1 MDLKKALNSVGKG
14 SFVKFYYEYKA
25 YADSPSEEKKQE
37 LGKRLLSENPNA
49 KAIEGQFIR
58 IDYATSIFNNKME
71 KEALTQILES
81 NVSDIIKER
90 TRELRGRI

>member
-14 SFVKFYYEYKA
+14 SFIKFYYEYKA
-25 YADSPSEEKKQE
+25 YADAPSEKKKQE
-37 LGKRLLSENPNA
+37 LGKRLLEENPNA

-58 IDYATSIFNNKME
+58 IDNAASIFNNNMA
-71 KEALTQILES
+71 KEALTQILDS

>member
-14 SFVKFYYEYKA
+14 SFIKFYYEYKA
-25 YADSPSEEKKQE
+25 YADEPNEVKKQE
-37 LGKRLLSENPNA
+37 LGKKLLAENPNA

>member
-14 SFVKFYYEYKA
+14 SFIKYYYEYKA
-25 YADSPSEEKKQE
+25 YADAPSEVKKQE
-37 LGKRLLSENPNA
+37 LGKKLLSENPNA

-58 IDYATSIFNNKME
+58 IDYAKSIFNNKME
-71 KEALTQILES
+71 KEALTQILDS

>member
-25 YADSPSEEKKQE
+25 YADAPSEAKKQE
-37 LGKRLLSENPNA
+37 LGKKLLAENPNA

>member
-25 YADSPSEEKKQE
+25 YAAAPSEEKKQE
-37 LGKRLLSENPNA
+37 LGKKLLAENPNA

>member
-25 YADSPSEEKKQE
+25 YADEQSEAKKNE
-37 LGKRLLSENPNA
+37 LAKKLLSENPNA

-90 TRELRGRI
+90 ARELRGRI